1 MKLKEI
7 WRNISVEP
15 CYLFFS
21 ICQVNKGK
29 LVLLKLEKI
38 VIKKKISSTPIR
50 KNRH

>member
-29 LVLLKLEKI
+29 LVLLQLEKI
-38 VIKKKISSTPIR
+38 VIKKKLVILKLEKS
-50 KNRH
+50 